1 MFLILSLSLH
11 PFSFRLDTEF
21 IPRARVDF
29 LPPRQI
35 DHDEE
40 EEKEEEEEEEE
51 VGDETTDGS

>member
-40 EEKEEEEEEEE
+40 EEEEEEE